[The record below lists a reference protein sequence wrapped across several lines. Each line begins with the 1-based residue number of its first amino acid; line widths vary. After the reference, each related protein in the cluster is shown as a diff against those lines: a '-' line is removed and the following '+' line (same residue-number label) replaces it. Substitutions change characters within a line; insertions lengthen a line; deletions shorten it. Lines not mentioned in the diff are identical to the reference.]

1 MLTEVGIKEKEKRSV
16 ERKEKCFK
24 INPFNCKRWNLRK
37 VRSLWEGPL
46 GTPLG
51 LVHWKRASSPVEAGT
66 TGYL

>member
-37 VRSLWEGPL
+37 VRSLQRILKMGI
-46 GTPLG
+46 
-51 LVHWKRASSPVEAGT
+51 
-66 TGYL
+66 